1 MVEFML
7 AEARAQAPNRNAPFH
22 EWALPDGTPWTQ
34 VYRAASGYLLRFPEL
49 ADFEVSHDGNTVRG
63 WPVPGVPEPSVQHLY
78 LNQVF
83 PLALSMQD
91 KLVFHASAV
100 EIDGAAVA
108 FMGESGRGKSTL
120 AASFA
125 TSGSRFL
132 TDDGLVVEYVDGT
145 WRILPSHPS
154 IRLWED
160 SQQALIAAGAPMASP
175 VSYTSKSRFLAGDD
189 IAFCD
194 QPRRLRCVYFLGTGT
209 APEPQFER
217 LPAGEAL
224 IELVKH
230 SFLLDIEERKLLA
243 THFDELSRLASRP
256 LYYRLDYPRR
266 FEDLAQVRMAIV
278 EHVRATERL
287 HETD

>member
-1 MVEFML
+1 MVDFTL
-7 AEARAQAPNRNAPFH
+7 AEARAQAPNQNAPFH

-34 VYRAASGYLLRFPEL
+34 IYRTASGYLLRFPEL
-49 ADFEVSHDGNTVRG
+49 ADFEVSHDGNTVCG

-78 LNQVF
+78 LNQVL
-83 PLALSMQD
+83 PLALSKQGR
-91 KLVFHASAV
+91 LVFHASAV
-100 EIDGAAVA
+100 ELGDTAIA

-132 TDDGLVVEYVDGT
+132 TDDGLVVENVEAE
-145 WRILPSHPS
+145 WLVLPSHPS

-160 SQQALIAAGAPMASP
+160 SQQALIAAGALMAPP

-189 IAFCD
+189 IVFCE
-194 QPRRLRCVYFLGTGT
+194 QPRRLRCVYFLGTGV

-217 LPAGEAL
+217 LSPSEAL

-230 SFLLDIEERKLLA
+230 SFLLDIEERELLA
-243 THFDELSRLASRP
+243 THFDELSRLVSRP

-266 FEDLAQVRMAIV
+266 FENLAQVRKAIV
-278 EHVRATERL
+278 DHVRAL
-287 HETD
+287 ETTA